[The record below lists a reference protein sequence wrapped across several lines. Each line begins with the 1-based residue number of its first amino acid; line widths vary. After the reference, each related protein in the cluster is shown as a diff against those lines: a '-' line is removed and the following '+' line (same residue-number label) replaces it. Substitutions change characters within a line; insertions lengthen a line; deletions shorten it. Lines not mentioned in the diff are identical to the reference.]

1 MNDNSIVHPKKSL
14 SMNAIE
20 NYTSENMQKIFKE
33 SIEKND
39 KIIQCLDYIRN
50 YYELSDKMIEN
61 IRTFDDNTKMA
72 IIQEYNKMF
81 SLLHI
86 IMETQSPIHDDS

>member
-1 MNDNSIVHPKKSL
+1 
-14 SMNAIE
+14 MNA
-20 NYTSENMQKIFKE
+20 SENMQKIFKE
-33 SIEKND
+33 SLEKSD

-50 YYELSDKMIEN
+50 YYALSDKMIEN
-61 IRTFDDNTKMA
+61 IRTFDDNTKMT

-86 IMETQSPIHDDS
+86 IMETPPPIHDDS